1 MSELNEN
8 EKSES
13 TPSRAENPVVLR
25 SVSFDHVDDKG
36 NIILTLAS
44 NGTSGAAEKLTL
56 PLTTELEKGVT
67 RARDIIEQAR
77 VAAQKPLQQTLPLA
91 EIQVMVREGASFKEV
106 ASKYGIDVETVRH
119 YAQSVEQEKRFA
131 ISQFLNVRLATDN
144 GTRSTQRLIA
154 DQLQAAGV
162 DMTSLRWNAWR
173 KVHEPWQIQLSYKHS
188 DILYR
193 ARWNW
198 NLSDNHVDPLDPA
211 AAQLVRPLT
220 RDTDP
225 DVIAEPSTPV
235 SRVSGRTS
243 HAGGQAGVSQA
254 SGQATS
260 TSSTL
265 HAQSAASSAKAS
277 AAGAQASG
285 QAGTQADGQ
294 ASGSTSS
301 RNSQTSAPQASG
313 SASSSSP
320 ASAHTTSDAAGIAS
334 ARGDET
340 RVSQP
345 VAIETAVAT
354 AEVQEPSEEHI
365 SDAAAL
371 FPTTAEEEALSTASL
386 QKAKKNAHKG
396 RSAIPS
402 WDDIIFGD
410 QK

>member
-13 TPSRAENPVVLR
+13 TPSQAENPVVLR

-44 NGTSGAAEKLTL
+44 QGTSGAAEKLTL

-225 DVIAEPSTPV
+225 DVIAEPSAPV

-243 HAGGQAGVSQA
+243 RAAGVSQA
-254 SGQATS
+254 SGQPAS
-260 TSSTL
+260 TSSTS
-265 HAQSAASSAKAS
+265 HDQSAAGSVKAS
-277 AAGAQASG
+277 AAGTQASG
-285 QAGTQADGQ
+285 QAGTQTDGQ
-294 ASGSTSS
+294 ASGSTSN
-301 RNSQTSAPQASG
+301 RDSQTSAPQASG
-313 SASSSSP
+313 SASSSSQ
-320 ASAHTTSDAAGIAS
+320 ASSHASSSAADHSS

>member
-13 TPSRAENPVVLR
+13 TPSQAANPVVLR

-44 NGTSGAAEKLTL
+44 HGTSGAAEKLTL

-67 RARDIIEQAR
+67 RARDIVEQAR

-243 HAGGQAGVSQA
+243 RAGGQVGVSQA
-254 SGQATS
+254 PGQAAS
-260 TSSTL
+260 TSSTS

-277 AAGAQASG
+277 AAGT

-313 SASSSSP
+313 SASSSSQ

>member
-44 NGTSGAAEKLTL
+44 HGTSGAAEKLTL

-235 SRVSGRTS
+235 SRVSVRTS
-243 HAGGQAGVSQA
+243 RAGGQAGVSQA
-254 SGQATS
+254 SDQATS
-260 TSSTL
+260 TSSPS
-265 HAQSAASSAKAS
+265 HAQSSASSAKAS
-277 AAGAQASG
+277 AAGT
-285 QAGTQADGQ
+285 QAGTQSGTQTDGQ

-313 SASSSSP
+313 SASSSSQ
-320 ASAHTTSDAAGIAS
+320 ASEHTTSDAAGIAS

>member
-13 TPSRAENPVVLR
+13 TLSQAENPVVLR

-44 NGTSGAAEKLTL
+44 HGTSGAAEKLTL

-243 HAGGQAGVSQA
+243 RAAGVSGA
-254 SGQATS
+254 SGQAAS
-260 TSSTL
+260 TSSTS

-277 AAGAQASG
+277 AAGT
-285 QAGTQADGQ
+285 QAGTQTDAQ

-313 SASSSSP
+313 SASSSSQ

>member
-13 TPSRAENPVVLR
+13 TPSQAENPVVLR

-243 HAGGQAGVSQA
+243 RAGGQAGVSQA
-254 SGQATS
+254 SGQAAS
-260 TSSTL
+260 TSSTS

-277 AAGAQASG
+277 AAGT
-285 QAGTQADGQ
+285 QAGTQTDGQ
-294 ASGSTSS
+294 ASSSTSS

-313 SASSSSP
+313 SASSSSQ

-334 ARGDET
+334 AHGDET

>member
-13 TPSRAENPVVLR
+13 TPSQAENPVVLR

-243 HAGGQAGVSQA
+243 RAGGQ
-254 SGQATS
+254 
-260 TSSTL
+260 
-265 HAQSAASSAKAS
+265 
-277 AAGAQASG
+277 AGAQASG
-285 QAGTQADGQ
+285 QAGTQTDGQ
-294 ASGSTSS
+294 ASGSTSN
-301 RNSQTSAPQASG
+301 RNSQTSAAQTSG
-313 SASSSSP
+313 SASSSSQ
-320 ASAHTTSDAAGIAS
+320 ASSHASSDAAGNAS

>member
-13 TPSRAENPVVLR
+13 TPSQAENPVVLR

-36 NIILTLAS
+36 NIILTLAP

-243 HAGGQAGVSQA
+243 RAGGQAGVSQA
-254 SGQATS
+254 SGQAAS
-260 TSSTL
+260 TSSTS

-277 AAGAQASG
+277 AAGT
-285 QAGTQADGQ
+285 QAGTQTDGQ

-301 RNSQTSAPQASG
+301 RNSQTCAPQASG
-313 SASSSSP
+313 SAGSSSQ

>member
-13 TPSRAENPVVLR
+13 TPSQAENPVVLR

-243 HAGGQAGVSQA
+243 RAGGQAGVSQA
-254 SGQATS
+254 SGQAAS
-260 TSSTL
+260 TSSTS

-277 AAGAQASG
+277 AAGT
-285 QAGTQADGQ
+285 QAGTQTDGQ

-313 SASSSSP
+313 SASSSSQ

>member
-44 NGTSGAAEKLTL
+44 NGTSGAAEKLAL

-243 HAGGQAGVSQA
+243 RAGGQAGVSQA
-254 SGQATS
+254 SGQAAS
-260 TSSTL
+260 TSSPS

-277 AAGAQASG
+277 AAGT
-285 QAGTQADGQ
+285 QAGTQTDGQ

>member
-13 TPSRAENPVVLR
+13 TPSQAANPVVLR

-44 NGTSGAAEKLTL
+44 HGTSGAAEKLTL

-243 HAGGQAGVSQA
+243 RAGGQVGVSQA
-254 SGQATS
+254 PGQAAS
-260 TSSTL
+260 TSSTS

-277 AAGAQASG
+277 AAGT

-313 SASSSSP
+313 SASSSSQ

>member
-13 TPSRAENPVVLR
+13 TPSQAENPVVLR

-243 HAGGQAGVSQA
+243 RAAGVSGA
-254 SGQATS
+254 SGQTAS
-260 TSSTL
+260 TSSTS
-265 HAQSAASSAKAS
+265 HAQSEASSAKAP
-277 AAGAQASG
+277 AAGT
-285 QAGTQADGQ
+285 QAGTQTD
-294 ASGSTSS
+294 S
-301 RNSQTSAPQASG
+301 QASG
-313 SASSSSP
+313 SASSSSH
-320 ASAHTTSDAAGIAS
+320 ASTHTTSDAAGIAS

>member
-13 TPSRAENPVVLR
+13 TPSQAENPVVLR

-44 NGTSGAAEKLTL
+44 HGTSGAAEKLTL
-56 PLTTELEKGVT
+56 PLTAELEKGVT

-243 HAGGQAGVSQA
+243 RAGGQAGVSQA
-254 SGQATS
+254 SGQAAS
-260 TSSTL
+260 TSSTS
-265 HAQSAASSAKAS
+265 HTQSAASSAKAS
-277 AAGAQASG
+277 AAGT
-285 QAGTQADGQ
+285 QAGTQADTQAGTQTDGQ
-294 ASGSTSS
+294 
-301 RNSQTSAPQASG
+301 
-313 SASSSSP
+313 

-334 ARGDET
+334 ARSDET

-371 FPTTAEEEALSTASL
+371 FPTTAEEETLSTASL

>member
-8 EKSES
+8 EKLES
-13 TPSRAENPVVLR
+13 TPSQAENPVVLR

-44 NGTSGAAEKLTL
+44 HGTSGAAEKLAL

-67 RARDIIEQAR
+67 RARDLVEQAR

-243 HAGGQAGVSQA
+243 RAGGQAGVSQA
-254 SGQATS
+254 SGQAAS
-260 TSSTL
+260 TSSSS

-277 AAGAQASG
+277 AAGTHAG
-285 QAGTQADGQ
+285 TQAGTQADTQAGTQTDGQ
-294 ASGSTSS
+294 
-301 RNSQTSAPQASG
+301 
-313 SASSSSP
+313 

>member
-44 NGTSGAAEKLTL
+44 HGTSGAAEKLTL

-243 HAGGQAGVSQA
+243 RAGGQAGVSQA
-254 SGQATS
+254 SGQAAS
-260 TSSTL
+260 TSSTS

-277 AAGAQASG
+277 AAGT
-285 QAGTQADGQ
+285 QAGTQTDGQ

-301 RNSQTSAPQASG
+301 RNSQTSAPQVSG
-313 SASSSSP
+313 SASSSSQ
-320 ASAHTTSDAAGIAS
+320 ASAHTTSDAAGIGS
-334 ARGDET
+334 VRGDET

>member
-13 TPSRAENPVVLR
+13 TPSQAENPVVLR

-235 SRVSGRTS
+235 SHVLGRTS
-243 HAGGQAGVSQA
+243 RAGGQAGVSQA
-254 SGQATS
+254 SGQAAS
-260 TSSTL
+260 TSSTS

-277 AAGAQASG
+277 AAGT
-285 QAGTQADGQ
+285 QAGTQTDGQ

-313 SASSSSP
+313 SVSSSSP

>member
-13 TPSRAENPVVLR
+13 TPSQEENPVVLR

-243 HAGGQAGVSQA
+243 RAGGQ
-254 SGQATS
+254 
-260 TSSTL
+260 
-265 HAQSAASSAKAS
+265 
-277 AAGAQASG
+277 AGAQASG
-285 QAGTQADGQ
+285 QAGTQTDGQ
-294 ASGSTSS
+294 ASGSTSN
-301 RNSQTSAPQASG
+301 RNSQTSAAQTSG
-313 SASSSSP
+313 SASSSSQ
-320 ASAHTTSDAAGIAS
+320 ASSHASSDAAGNAS

>member
-13 TPSRAENPVVLR
+13 TPSQAENPVVLR

-44 NGTSGAAEKLTL
+44 HGTSGAAEKLAL

-67 RARDIIEQAR
+67 RARDLVEQAR

-243 HAGGQAGVSQA
+243 REGGQAGVSQA
-254 SGQATS
+254 SVQAAS
-260 TSSTL
+260 TSSTS

-277 AAGAQASG
+277 AAGTHAG
-285 QAGTQADGQ
+285 TQAGTQADTQAGTQTDGQ
-294 ASGSTSS
+294 
-301 RNSQTSAPQASG
+301 
-313 SASSSSP
+313 

>member
-13 TPSRAENPVVLR
+13 TPSQAENPVVLR

-243 HAGGQAGVSQA
+243 RAGGQAGVSQA
-254 SGQATS
+254 SGQAAS
-260 TSSTL
+260 TSSTS

-277 AAGAQASG
+277 ATGT
-285 QAGTQADGQ
+285 QAGTQTDGH

-301 RNSQTSAPQASG
+301 RNYQTSAPQASG
-313 SASSSSP
+313 SASSSSQ

>member
-162 DMTSLRWNAWR
+162 DMTSLRWNSWR

-243 HAGGQAGVSQA
+243 RAGGQAGVSQA
-254 SGQATS
+254 SGQAAS
-260 TSSTL
+260 TSSPS
-265 HAQSAASSAKAS
+265 HAQSSASSAKAS
-277 AAGAQASG
+277 AAGT

-320 ASAHTTSDAAGIAS
+320 ASAYTTSDAAGIAS

>member
-44 NGTSGAAEKLTL
+44 HGTSGAAEKLTL

-243 HAGGQAGVSQA
+243 RAGGQAGVSQA
-254 SGQATS
+254 SGQAAS
-260 TSSTL
+260 TSSTS

-277 AAGAQASG
+277 AAGT
-285 QAGTQADGQ
+285 QAGTQTDGQ
-294 ASGSTSS
+294 
-301 RNSQTSAPQASG
+301 
-313 SASSSSP
+313 

>member
-13 TPSRAENPVVLR
+13 TPSQAENPVVLR

-162 DMTSLRWNAWR
+162 DMTSLRWNSWR

-243 HAGGQAGVSQA
+243 RAGGQAGVSQA
-254 SGQATS
+254 SGQAAS
-260 TSSTL
+260 TSSPS
-265 HAQSAASSAKAS
+265 HAQSSASSAKAS
-277 AAGAQASG
+277 AAGT

>member
-13 TPSRAENPVVLR
+13 TPSQAENPVVLR

-77 VAAQKPLQQTLPLA
+77 VSAQKPLQQTLPLA

-243 HAGGQAGVSQA
+243 RAGGQAGASQA
-254 SGQATS
+254 SGQAAS
-260 TSSTL
+260 TSSTS

-277 AAGAQASG
+277 AAGTQT
-285 QAGTQADGQ
+285 GTQTDGQ

-313 SASSSSP
+313 SASSSSQ

>member
-13 TPSRAENPVVLR
+13 TPSQAENPVVLR

-44 NGTSGAAEKLTL
+44 HGTSGAAEKLTL

-243 HAGGQAGVSQA
+243 RAGGQAGVSQA
-254 SGQATS
+254 SGQAAS
-260 TSSTL
+260 TSSTS

-277 AAGAQASG
+277 AAGT
-285 QAGTQADGQ
+285 QAGTQTDGQ

-301 RNSQTSAPQASG
+301 RNSQTSAPQDSG
-313 SASSSSP
+313 SASSSSQ

-334 ARGDET
+334 AHGDET

>member
-188 DILYR
+188 GILYR

-243 HAGGQAGVSQA
+243 RAGGVSGA
-254 SGQATS
+254 SGQAAS
-260 TSSTL
+260 TSSPS

-277 AAGAQASG
+277 AAGT
-285 QAGTQADGQ
+285 QAGTQTDGQ

-313 SASSSSP
+313 SASSSSQ
-320 ASAHTTSDAAGIAS
+320 ASSHASSDAAGNAS

>member
-13 TPSRAENPVVLR
+13 TPSQAENPVVLR

-44 NGTSGAAEKLTL
+44 HGTSGAAEKLTL

-243 HAGGQAGVSQA
+243 RAGGQAGVSQA
-254 SGQATS
+254 SGQAAS
-260 TSSTL
+260 TSSTS

-277 AAGAQASG
+277 AAGTQAD
-285 QAGTQADGQ
+285 TQADGQ

-313 SASSSSP
+313 SASSPSQ

>member
-91 EIQVMVREGASFKEV
+91 EIQVMVRSGASFKEV

-162 DMTSLRWNAWR
+162 DMTSLWWNAWR

-188 DILYR
+188 NILYR

-243 HAGGQAGVSQA
+243 RAGGQAGVSQA
-254 SGQATS
+254 SGQAAS
-260 TSSTL
+260 TSSTS
-265 HAQSAASSAKAS
+265 HAQSAASSVKAS
-277 AAGAQASG
+277 A
-285 QAGTQADGQ
+285 AGTQADGQ

-313 SASSSSP
+313 SASSSSQ

-334 ARGDET
+334 TRGDET

>member
-13 TPSRAENPVVLR
+13 TPSQAENPVVLR

-44 NGTSGAAEKLTL
+44 HGTSGAAEKLTL

-243 HAGGQAGVSQA
+243 RAAGQAGVSQA
-254 SGQATS
+254 SGQAAS
-260 TSSTL
+260 TSSTS

-277 AAGAQASG
+277 AAGT
-285 QAGTQADGQ
+285 QAGTQTDGQ

-313 SASSSSP
+313 SASSSSQ

-334 ARGDET
+334 TRGDET

>member
-13 TPSRAENPVVLR
+13 TPSQAENPVVLR

-243 HAGGQAGVSQA
+243 RAGEQAGVSQA
-254 SGQATS
+254 SGQAAS
-260 TSSTL
+260 PSSPS

-277 AAGAQASG
+277 AAGT
-285 QAGTQADGQ
+285 QAGTQTDGQ
-294 ASGSTSS
+294 ASGSPSG
-301 RNSQTSAPQASG
+301 RNSQTSAAQASG
-313 SASSSSP
+313 SASSSSQ
-320 ASAHTTSDAAGIAS
+320 ASAHTTSNAAGIAS

>member
-13 TPSRAENPVVLR
+13 TPSQAENPVVLR

-44 NGTSGAAEKLTL
+44 HGTSGAAEKLTL

-162 DMTSLRWNAWR
+162 DMTSLRWNSWR

-243 HAGGQAGVSQA
+243 RAGGQAGVSQA
-254 SGQATS
+254 SGQAAS
-260 TSSTL
+260 TSSPS
-265 HAQSAASSAKAS
+265 HAQSSASSAKAS
-277 AAGAQASG
+277 AAGT

-320 ASAHTTSDAAGIAS
+320 ASALTTSDAAGIAS

>member
-13 TPSRAENPVVLR
+13 TPSQAENPVVLR

-44 NGTSGAAEKLTL
+44 HGTSGAAEKLTL

-243 HAGGQAGVSQA
+243 HADGQAGVSQA
-254 SGQATS
+254 SGQAAS
-260 TSSTL
+260 TSSTS

-277 AAGAQASG
+277 AAGT
-285 QAGTQADGQ
+285 QAGTQTDGQ
-294 ASGSTSS
+294 ASA
-301 RNSQTSAPQASG
+301 Q
-313 SASSSSP
+313 
-320 ASAHTTSDAAGIAS
+320 TTSDAAGIAS